1 MAFNLY
7 SYSLYRIVL
16 QTLTFTSIPLE
27 REISVI
33 SRNAIFINKSSI
45 TLDFKRIVN
54 IYDKYGKKLHSTKT
68 KDTELQIN
76 VSSYL
81 TGNYYITV
89 SKDNKQSSIGFIKK

>member
-1 MAFNLY
+1 
-7 SYSLYRIVL
+7 
-16 QTLTFTSIPLE
+16 
-27 REISVI
+27 
-33 SRNAIFINKSSI
+33 
-45 TLDFKRIVN
+45 VN
-54 IYDKYGKKLHSTKT
+54 IYDKYGKKLYSTNT